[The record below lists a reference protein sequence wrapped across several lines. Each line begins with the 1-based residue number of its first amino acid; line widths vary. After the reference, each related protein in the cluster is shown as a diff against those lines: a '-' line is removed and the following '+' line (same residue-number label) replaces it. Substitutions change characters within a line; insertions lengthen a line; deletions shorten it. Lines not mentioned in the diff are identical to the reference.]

1 MDAERRNTKDGSG
14 QPRRPKVTTFIATLP
29 RNNLTSYLLEAKYEF
44 LRVLRT
50 PAFAVPTL
58 LFPPMFYLLFGLI
71 LNRDSANAAHY
82 LFATYSVFGVMAPGL
97 FGFGVG
103 VSIERERGWLA
114 LKRIAPMPPGAYLL
128 AKMAMA
134 ALFALIIYVVLA
146 AMARFFGGVQLAAW
160 QWLLLGAIAVFGV
173 LPFCALGLLIGSRV
187 NAAGAPA
194 IVNFIYLPMAFLSGL
209 WMPLSLLPKFFS
221 QIAPLW
227 PPYHLSQLALTTI
240 GRGDGSPL
248 LPHVI
253 LVVTFTA
260 ICFAV
265 ARRWLART

>member
-1 MDAERRNTKDGSG
+1 MNTAA
-14 QPRRPKVTTFIATLP
+14 ITLP
-29 RNNLTSYLLEAKYEF
+29 TAGHRALVPYLLEAKFEF

-103 VSIERERGWLA
+103 VAIERERGWLA
-114 LKRIAPMPPGAYLL
+114 LKRVAPMPPGAYLL

-134 ALFALIIYVVLA
+134 ALFAAIIYVVLA
-146 AMARFFGGVQLAAW
+146 AMAYFFGGVHLAAW
-160 QWLLLGAIAVFGV
+160 QWLLMGLIAMLGV

-187 NAAGAPA
+187 NASAAPA
-194 IVNFIYLPMAFLSGL
+194 FINFIYLPMAFLSGL
-209 WMPLSLLPKFFS
+209 WMPLALLPPFFS
-221 QIAPLW
+221 QLAPLW
-227 PPYHLSQLALTTI
+227 PAYHLAQLALAVI
-240 GRGDGSPL
+240 GHDDGSAV
-248 LPHVI
+248 LPHVAMAI
-253 LVVTFTA
+253 AFTL
-260 ICFAV
+260 ICFV
-265 ARRWLART
+265 IARRWLARAA